1 MWEYGHV
8 LKTKAIC
15 YRKNEILKISV
26 LQYDSSSGMNVVLC
40 QNQWPFHVMIQIKP
54 SAGSLLDLNPNQPLS
69 LCFLVIHQL
78 IQNAESQ
85 TATSAIPLNLNL
97 SHCFLLH

>member
-1 MWEYGHV
+1 MWTC
-8 LKTKAIC
+8 LRDKAIC

-78 IQNAESQ
+78 IQNAEAQ
-85 TATSAIPLNLNL
+85 TATSAIPLNLNF